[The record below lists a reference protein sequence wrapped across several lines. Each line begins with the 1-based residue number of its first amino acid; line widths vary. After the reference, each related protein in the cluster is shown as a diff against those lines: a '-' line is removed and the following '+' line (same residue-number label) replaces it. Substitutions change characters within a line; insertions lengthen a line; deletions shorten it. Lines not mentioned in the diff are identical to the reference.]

1 MGSNCVSFRST
12 KHAAEP
18 QTAESSELGIR
29 KCYVWVTMPSPLYGY
44 CGTQYLVVKATLEW
58 RVMGGV
64 VGMRKAAVVNGYVGP
79 DRRYVSAQKAMRSE
93 WFFATVALAIVAL
106 LSITPLAND
115 AEPIEG
121 LTSSSTAFVSVAIA
135 ITLLSGCLSWFR
147 SFILRISDELES
159 GFLYL
164 LVAIGWL
171 GPVYVG
177 DVYNVTQPANEG
189 LFILGSAASIAITA
203 LMLLFRT
210 RFLGAVQNW
219 PARSAIALGP
229 LVLVTVGGTAA
240 GWDPSRSAVVSTVL
254 AILAVLGLGLVNIG
268 WIRNR
273 PSLGFFGLQLT
284 GLAAAEAIRQWF
296 TADRELA
303 LACAALLVCGSAIV
317 GFYGVVVSI
326 RGDLS
331 GRDKRLFSSYV
342 DNQKLAVQ
350 MAAAQQ
356 NSAEQ
361 MHSLRSGLLGV
372 EALARSI
379 DDPKGVAGI
388 LAAEAERLRGL
399 TTDKTYELSYFDV
412 MEDLN
417 KLAEVHLRASSP
429 CTVEGSN
436 SLMIKAARSETIDA
450 VQSLLANA
458 VRHAPGSPVKVGV
471 SITGDPFA
479 AVSITVQ
486 DRGPGIPPKTAAK
499 IFDRGYTTHRDGM
512 GIGLTA
518 AKQVAESQGGSLS
531 FQNRIGG
538 GARFTMLI
546 PLDPIGYQKPLAP
559 PQQEAPD
566 RPAGGRM
573 FAGATE

>member
-1 MGSNCVSFRST
+1 
-12 KHAAEP
+12 
-18 QTAESSELGIR
+18 
-29 KCYVWVTMPSPLYGY
+29 
-44 CGTQYLVVKATLEW
+44 
-58 RVMGGV
+58 MGGA
-64 VGMRKAAVVNGYVGP
+64 VGMRKAAVVNGYVGS
-79 DRRYVSAQKAMRSE
+79 DRRYVSAEKALRSE

-106 LSITPLAND
+106 VSITPLSND
-115 AEPIEG
+115 AQPIDG
-121 LTSSSTAFVSVAIA
+121 LTSSSTAFVSVAFA

-147 SFILRISDELES
+147 SIILRISDELES

-164 LVAIGWL
+164 LVAFGWL
-171 GPVYVG
+171 GPVYLG
-177 DVYNVTQPANEG
+177 EVYNFSRPANDG
-189 LFILGSAASIAITA
+189 LFVLGSAASVAVTA
-203 LMLLFRT
+203 LMVLFRK
-210 RFLGAVQNW
+210 RFLGSVQNW
-219 PARSAIALGP
+219 PVRSAVALGP
-229 LVLVTVGGTAA
+229 VLLVTVGGTVA
-240 GWDPSRSAVVSTVL
+240 GWDPSRSSVVSSVL
-254 AILAVLGLGLVNIG
+254 AVLAVLGLGLTHIG

-303 LACAALLVCGSAIV
+303 LACAALLACGSAIV

-342 DNQKLAVQ
+342 ENQKLAVHI
-350 MAAAQQ
+350 AAAEQ

-399 TTDKTYELSYFDV
+399 TTDKTYELSHFDL

-417 KLAEVHLRASSP
+417 KLAEIHLRASSP
-429 CTVEGSN
+429 CTVEGPN
-436 SLMIKAARSETIDA
+436 SFMVKAARSETIDTI
-450 VQSLLANA
+450 QSLLANA
-458 VRHAPGSPVKVGV
+458 VRHAPGSPVKVRV
-471 SITGDPFA
+471 AITGDPYA
-479 AVSITVQ
+479 AVAITVE
-486 DRGPGIPPKTAAK
+486 DRGPGIPAKVAAK
-499 IFDRGYTTHRDGM
+499 IFDRGFTTHRDGS
-512 GIGLTA
+512 GIGLAA
-518 AKQVAESQGGSLS
+518 AKQVVESQGGNLS

-546 PLDPIGYQKPLAP
+546 PLDPIGYEKPTAP
-559 PQQEAPD
+559 PKRETPD
-566 RPAGGRM
+566 RPVGGRM
-573 FAGATE
+573 FAGAGE

>member
-1 MGSNCVSFRST
+1 MGV
-12 KHAAEP
+12 A
-18 QTAESSELGIR
+18 
-29 KCYVWVTMPSPLYGY
+29 
-44 CGTQYLVVKATLEW
+44 
-58 RVMGGV
+58 
-64 VGMRKAAVVNGYVGP
+64 VGMRKAAGVNGYVGP
-79 DRRYVSAQKAMRSE
+79 DRRYISAEKALRSE

-106 LSITPLAND
+106 LSITPLANGIQ
-115 AEPIEG
+115 PIEG
-121 LTSSSTAFVSVAIA
+121 LTTASTAFVSVAFA

-147 SFILRISDELES
+147 SFVLRISDELES

-164 LVAIGWL
+164 LVATGWL

-177 DVYNVTQPANEG
+177 QVYDLARPANEG
-189 LFILGSAASIAITA
+189 LFILGSAASVAMTA
-203 LMLLFRT
+203 MILLFRK
-210 RFLGAVQNW
+210 RLLGAVQNW
-219 PARSAIALGP
+219 PARSALALSP
-229 LVLVTVGGTAA
+229 LLFVTVGGTIA
-240 GWDPSRSAVVSTVL
+240 GWDPSRSSVVSTVL
-254 AILAVLGLGLVNIG
+254 GVLAVLGLGLTYIG
-268 WIRNR
+268 WTRNR

-296 TADRELA
+296 TADRDLA

-342 DNQKLAVQ
+342 ENQKLAVQ
-350 MAAAQQ
+350 IAAAHQ

-372 EALARSI
+372 EALARSM

-399 TTDKTYELSYFDV
+399 TTEKRYELSHFDI
-412 MEDLN
+412 MDDLN

-429 CTVEGSN
+429 CTVEGPN
-436 SLMIKAARSETIDA
+436 SLMVKAARSETIDA

-458 VRHAPGSPVKVGV
+458 VRHAPGSPVKVRVG
-471 SITGDPFA
+471 ITGDPFA
-479 AVSITVQ
+479 AVAITVE
-486 DRGPGIPPKTAAK
+486 DRGPGIPPKTALK
-499 IFDRGYTTHRDGM
+499 IFDRGFTTHRDGT
-512 GIGLTA
+512 GIGLAA
-518 AKQVAESQGGSLS
+518 AKQVVESQGGNLV

-546 PLDPIGYQKPLAP
+546 PLDPLGYEMPTAP
-559 PQQEAPD
+559 PQRETDDLPT
-566 RPAGGRM
+566 GGRM
-573 FAGATE
+573 FAGAAE